1 MPTCLKNLK
10 IKTIGSV
17 DRPANGMAKVVL
29 MKRAEDRPKGV
40 PEPPKATDEATMMQ
54 KLFAFAKGLF
64 GPGAKDYSTVNQAQE
79 IEDDLWEKTRTLRES
94 LESIMG
100 DTAMTDKQSAIANSL
115 QQFFSDLVGSVAKA
129 GKKISTSR
137 LTMLKDMQV
146 KLAQLIAEAEATPA
160 PGEKL
165 QERSDE
171 DVTVIKIEDLPEEV
185 RKAIELVGPL
195 TQANEDLRKNLEATQ
210 GKLTQAEVDLKKN
223 QEDLKKASDETKTKE
238 IIAKI
243 SELKGLAVNPEE
255 LAPVLKGFAESD
267 QEGYAKLEDVLK
279 AANEAIL
286 KGALF
291 TEIGRGGSGQS
302 DTLTKVKAL
311 ASEIVTKDA
320 SMTKEKAL
328 SKVWREHP
336 ELYKQYQD
344 DQRRV
349 K

>member
-40 PEPPKATDEATMMQ
+40 PELPKATDEATMMQ
-54 KLFAFAKGLF
+54 KLFAFTKGLF

-94 LESIMG
+94 LESIME

-165 QERSDE
+165 QKRSDE
-171 DVTVIKIEDLPEEV
+171 DVTVMFQFL
-185 RKAIELVGPL
+185 
-195 TQANEDLRKNLEATQ
+195 
-210 GKLTQAEVDLKKN
+210 
-223 QEDLKKASDETKTKE
+223 
-238 IIAKI
+238 
-243 SELKGLAVNPEE
+243 
-255 LAPVLKGFAESD
+255 
-267 QEGYAKLEDVLK
+267 
-279 AANEAIL
+279 
-286 KGALF
+286 
-291 TEIGRGGSGQS
+291 IGRLK
-302 DTLTKVKAL
+302 T
-311 ASEIVTKDA
+311 
-320 SMTKEKAL
+320 
-328 SKVWREHP
+328 
-336 ELYKQYQD
+336 
-344 DQRRV
+344 
-349 K
+349 